1 MKICSLLASGE
12 NEGKIWNLLKPAVV
26 NFLPTSVPPDE
37 SFPTRRIHFQD
48 APTLLKVH
56 FRWSPLPL
64 PPHFLN
70 VPFDPCSN
78 SCSNIFQIVYFFFFL
93 FDRNTTLCRFKRNTN
108 PRLDDYS
115 TRFRCIEQQFSNF
128 EAISFRNNISG
139 KERKFYSSTCLETD
153 RIDSR
158 HETVSIDQ
166 FSHGWIGL
174 YVDVYRD
181 NTRFVMQPTSF
192 VPPISFDFQFFL
204 SQTLIKDSFFFE
216 IEGKQ
221 IRGTIYFIIIK
232 EFTKRGFSFFFLRI
246 IILVFARLDR
256 TLCQRIDR
264 PEDRARCLPAECSL
278 QFHQIL
284 WILLLS
290 LTTKGS
296 PDGKY
301 RPRYS
306 SINFLPFHFPLLCE
320 KYAKSTY

>member
-78 SCSNIFQIVYFFFFL
+78 SCSNIFQIVYFFFLFFF

-139 KERKFYSSTCLETD
+139 KERKFYSSTCLGTD

-158 HETVSIDQ
+158 HETVSIDR
-166 FSHGWIGL
+166 FSHGWIGRAL
-174 YVDVYRD
+174 IYGCVSGQYAFRD
-181 NTRFVMQPTSF
+181 ATNVFCATNFLWFSIFSF
-192 VPPISFDFQFFL
+192 SN
-204 SQTLIKDSFFFE
+204 SNKTLFFFSRSRE
-216 IEGKQ
+216 NKLEE
-221 IRGTIYFIIIK
+221 RFI
-232 EFTKRGFSFFFLRI
+232 
-246 IILVFARLDR
+246 
-256 TLCQRIDR
+256 
-264 PEDRARCLPAECSL
+264 SL
-278 QFHQIL
+278 L
-284 WILLLS
+284 
-290 LTTKGS
+290 
-296 PDGKY
+296 
-301 RPRYS
+301 
-306 SINFLPFHFPLLCE
+306 
-320 KYAKSTY
+320 

>member
-1 MKICSLLASGE
+1 MLANFSNTGRKIWLIYFGRFVARFINGEVMKICSLLASGE

-26 NFLPTSVPPDE
+26 NFLPTSVPVDE

-139 KERKFYSSTCLETD
+139 KERKFYSSTCLGTD

-158 HETVSIDQ
+158 HETVSIDR
-166 FSHGWIGL
+166 FSHGWIGRAL
-174 YVDVYRD
+174 IYGCVSGQYAFRD
-181 NTRFVMQPTSF
+181 ATNVFCPANFLWFSIFSF
-192 VPPISFDFQFFL
+192 SN
-204 SQTLIKDSFFFE
+204 SNRTLFFFSRSRE
-216 IEGKQ
+216 NKLEE
-221 IRGTIYFIIIK
+221 RFI
-232 EFTKRGFSFFFLRI
+232 
-246 IILVFARLDR
+246 
-256 TLCQRIDR
+256 
-264 PEDRARCLPAECSL
+264 SL
-278 QFHQIL
+278 L
-284 WILLLS
+284 
-290 LTTKGS
+290 
-296 PDGKY
+296 
-301 RPRYS
+301 
-306 SINFLPFHFPLLCE
+306 
-320 KYAKSTY
+320 

>member
-26 NFLPTSVPPDE
+26 NFLPTSVPVDE

-192 VPPISFDFQFFL
+192 VPPIFFDFQFFL
-204 SQTLIKDSFFFE
+204 SQTLIKGSFFFE

-232 EFTKRGFSFFFLRI
+232 EFTKRGFSFFFFKNNHTRVCALGPHPVPTHRSSRGSCT
-246 IILVFARLDR
+246 LFAGRVFLAISSNSLDPV
-256 TLCQRIDR
+256 IKFND
-264 PEDRARCLPAECSL
+264 
-278 QFHQIL
+278 
-284 WILLLS
+284 
-290 LTTKGS
+290 KGIAGWKISS
-296 PDGKY
+296 PLFVD
-301 RPRYS
+301 
-306 SINFLPFHFPLLCE
+306 
-320 KYAKSTY
+320 

>member
-1 MKICSLLASGE
+1 MKVSQLVAYISRMRPHYW
-12 NEGKIWNLLKPAVV
+12 KYIFVDR
-26 NFLPTSVPPDE
+26 PP
-37 SFPTRRIHFQD
+37 
-48 APTLLKVH
+48 
-56 FRWSPLPL
+56 SPN
-64 PPHFLN
+64 FLN
-70 VPFDPCSN
+70 VLFDPCSN
-78 SCSNIFQIVYFFFFL
+78 SCSNIFQIVYFFFLFFF

-192 VPPISFDFQFFL
+192 VPPIFFDFQFFL
-204 SQTLIKDSFFFE
+204 SQTLIKGSFFFE

>member
-192 VPPISFDFQFFL
+192 VPPIFFDFQFFL

>member
-1 MKICSLLASGE
+1 MKVSQLVAYISRMRPHYWKYIFVDRPSPSLHIFWTFPS
-12 NEGKIWNLLKPAVV
+12 IPALTPVQ
-26 NFLPTSVPPDE
+26 TS
-37 SFPTRRIHFQD
+37 SKSYT
-48 APTLLKVH
+48 
-56 FRWSPLPL
+56 S
-64 PPHFLN
+64 
-70 VPFDPCSN
+70 S
-78 SCSNIFQIVYFFFFL
+78 SS
-93 FDRNTTLCRFKRNTN
+93 
-108 PRLDDYS
+108 S
-115 TRFRCIEQQFSNF
+115 S
-128 EAISFRNNISG
+128 
-139 KERKFYSSTCLETD
+139 SSTATRHCVVSNAIRILDSTTIQLDFDASSSSFLISRRSLFEIISRVKKGNFILRLVWERIGSIRGTKLFLS
-153 RIDSR
+153 IDSVMDELVER
-158 HETVSIDQ
+158 
-166 FSHGWIGL
+166 W
-174 YVDVYRD
+174 YMDVYRD

-192 VPPISFDFQFFL
+192 VPPIFFDFQFFL
-204 SQTLIKDSFFFE
+204 SQTLIKGSFFFE

>member
-26 NFLPTSVPPDE
+26 NFLPTSVPVDE

-139 KERKFYSSTCLETD
+139 KERKFYSSTCLGTD

-158 HETVSIDQ
+158 HETVSIDR

-192 VPPISFDFQFFL
+192 VPPIFFDFQFFL
-204 SQTLIKDSFFFE
+204 SQTLIKRSFFFRDR
-216 IEGKQ
+216 GK
-221 IRGTIYFIIIK
+221 T
-232 EFTKRGFSFFFLRI
+232 
-246 IILVFARLDR
+246 
-256 TLCQRIDR
+256 
-264 PEDRARCLPAECSL
+264 
-278 QFHQIL
+278 
-284 WILLLS
+284 
-290 LTTKGS
+290 
-296 PDGKY
+296 
-301 RPRYS
+301 
-306 SINFLPFHFPLLCE
+306 N
-320 KYAKSTY
+320 